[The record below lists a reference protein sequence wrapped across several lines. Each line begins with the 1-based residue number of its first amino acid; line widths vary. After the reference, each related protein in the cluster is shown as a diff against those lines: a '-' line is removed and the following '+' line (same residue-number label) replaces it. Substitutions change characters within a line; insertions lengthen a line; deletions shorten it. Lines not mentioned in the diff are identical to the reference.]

1 MAYKISY
8 KKSITKDLK
17 KIDKKQCLKL
27 LNKIETDILKKPE
40 SGQEL
45 TGNFSG
51 LYSFRVG
58 DYRIIYSIISDNKV
72 IILRIAHRK
81 EVYKQE

>member
-8 KKSITKDLK
+8 KKSVSKDLK
-17 KIDKKQCLKL
+17 KIDKKQCIKL
-27 LNKIETDILKKPE
+27 LNKIETDILKNPK
-40 SGQEL
+40 SGKEL

-58 DYRIIYSIISDNKV
+58 DYRIIYSIIPDNEV